1 MAPMTSLVSFPKLK
15 DVSLGAHYLLNGNR
29 ISSSNYSDWEDAL
42 NTRYVC
48 ELLPPN
54 VEKLCLTQF
63 CTASCVVLTHIINH
77 VKECSKERF
86 PRLREIQVGIYPRHW
101 GGDLTP
107 WKSSLDFLQLQDS
120 CSDVDISLTTVKQ
133 SRLLGEV
140 HVSYDAA

>member
-1 MAPMTSLVSFPKLK
+1 MSASTISRQLAYVSDSLEKVVLCTVNRNKASQYRGRLMAPMTSVVSFPKLK
-15 DVSLGAHYLLNGNR
+15 DVSLGAHYLFNGNR
-29 ISSSNYSDWEDAL
+29 VSSGNYSDWEDAL

-63 CTASCVVLTHIINH
+63 CAASCVVLTHIINH

-86 PRLREIQVGIYPRHW
+86 PRLREIQVGTYPRHW

-107 WKSSLDFLQLQDS
+107 
-120 CSDVDISLTTVKQ
+120 
-133 SRLLGEV
+133 
-140 HVSYDAA
+140 